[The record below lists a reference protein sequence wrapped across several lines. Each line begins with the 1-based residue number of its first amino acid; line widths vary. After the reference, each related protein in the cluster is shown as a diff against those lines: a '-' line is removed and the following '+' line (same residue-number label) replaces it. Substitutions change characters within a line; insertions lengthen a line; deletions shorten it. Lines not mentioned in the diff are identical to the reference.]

1 MTKINVEFIEN
12 SNYETNEAENTCLI
26 TQLMQYIT
34 IIGLKVNKLETPF
47 NNGKGVLYEKIA

>member
-1 MTKINVEFIEN
+1 MTKINVEFIESSN
-12 SNYETNEAENTCLI
+12 SETNEAENTCLI

-47 NNGKGVLYEKIA
+47 DNGKGVLYEKIA